1 MLFTGLP
8 FFALFLPITLIGFFA
23 LARISVRLGLMF
35 LSLASFVFYGVE
47 SPKHLP
53 LLIGSIAFN
62 FAIARRLSDPNMGD
76 AARRRWLTL
85 GVVGNLLVLAI
96 FKYTG
101 FVVQNINAIFNTS
114 LTDPKIALP
123 VGISFFTFTQTAF
136 LVDHYKHRDANY
148 DLTRYSL
155 FVTYFPHLVAGPIIH
170 HANVMPQLY
179 DPGIAKPRG
188 TLIALGFTIL
198 AIGLLKK
205 VVFADG
211 VGAYAEAVFNTADK
225 GISFTMLEAWLG
237 ALAYTLQL
245 YFDFSGYSDM
255 AIGLSWML
263 GVRMPYNFN
272 SPYKSLSITDFWR
285 RWHMTLSAFLRDY
298 LYIALGGN
306 RKGPLRRYAN
316 LLTTML
322 LGGLWHGASWN
333 FVIWGALHGIFLVI
347 NNGWRV
353 LLGARHAALSN
364 GVAYKVI
371 SWAITMFV
379 VVHAWVFFR
388 ATTLS
393 GALAVLKTMWFG
405 GSQSAPVALLDR
417 ALDPSRGLILIGV
430 LTLVAVFLP
439 NSNAIGERLK
449 SYLERQL
456 DRWPYLLGFAL
467 VFCIALV
474 VTNALRGEVSPFI
487 YFNF

>member
-8 FFALFLPITLIGFFA
+8 FFVVFLPIALIGFFA
-23 LARISVRLGLMF
+23 LARFNVRLGLVF
-35 LSLASFVFYGVE
+35 LSLASLVFYGIE

-62 FAIARRLSDPNMGD
+62 FAIARQLSRAELSDT
-76 AARRRWLTL
+76 ARRRWIIL
-85 GVVGNLLVLAI
+85 GVAGNLIVLAI
-96 FKYTG
+96 FKYSG
-101 FVVQNINAIFNTS
+101 FVVQNINALFD
-114 LTDPKIALP
+114 LKLHDPKIALP

-170 HANVMPQLY
+170 HASVMPQLY
-179 DPGIAKPRG
+179 DPQIAKPRG
-188 TLIALGFTIL
+188 TLLALGF
-198 AIGLLKK
+198 AIFAMGLIKK

-211 VGAYAEAVFNTADK
+211 VGAFAEATFNAADK
-225 GISFTMLEAWLG
+225 GEILTASEAWIG

-263 GVRMPYNFN
+263 GVRLPYNFD
-272 SPYKSLSITDFWR
+272 SPYKALSITDFWR

-306 RKGPLRRYAN
+306 RKGPIRRYGN

-333 FVIWGALHGIFLVI
+333 FIIWGGLHGLYLVI
-347 NNGWRV
+347 NHGWRA
-353 LLGARHAALSN
+353 LLGKRAATLAHHS
-364 GVAYKVI
+364 AYKFL
-371 SWAITMFV
+371 SWGLTLFV
-379 VVHAWVFFR
+379 VIHAWVFFR
-388 ATTLS
+388 ATTLAGAKSVLIAMWSQTS
-393 GALAVLKTMWFG
+393 G
-405 GSQSAPVALLDR
+405 VAAR
-417 ALDPSRGLILIGV
+417 ALPDLGLDPARGAILIGV
-430 LTLVAVFLP
+430 LFAFAIFCP
-439 NSNAIGERLK
+439 NSNRIGEALAG
-449 SYLERQL
+449 YLQRQ
-456 DRWPYLLGFAL
+456 RAVWPYLLGFSFAL
-467 VFCIALV
+467 CAALV
-474 VTNALRGEVSPFI
+474 VLNALRGEVSPFI

>member
-8 FFALFLPITLIGFFA
+8 FFVLFLPIALIGFFT
-23 LARISVRLGLMF
+23 LARVNVRFGLFF

-53 LLIGSIAFN
+53 LLIVSIAFN
-62 FAIARRLSDPNMGD
+62 FAIARQLSIATMSDS
-76 AARRRWLTL
+76 ARRRWLTL
-85 GVVGNLLVLAI
+85 GVIGNLTVLAV

-101 FVVQNINAIFNTS
+101 FFIQNINAIFATAI
-114 LTDPKIALP
+114 LDPKITLP

-136 LVDHYKHRDANY
+136 LVDHYKHRDASY

-170 HANVMPQLY
+170 HAKVMPQLY
-179 DPGIAKPRG
+179 DPAIAKPRG
-188 TLIALGFTIL
+188 TLIALGFSIL
-198 AIGLLKK
+198 MIGLIKK
-205 VVFADG
+205 VILADG
-211 VGAYAEAVFNTADK
+211 VGAYAEAIFNSTDK
-225 GISFTMLEAWLG
+225 GVSVSMLEAWLG

-263 GVRMPYNFN
+263 GVRMPFNFN

-306 RKGPLRRYAN
+306 RKGVVRRYAN

-333 FVIWGALHGIFLVI
+333 FVIWGALHGLYLVI
-347 NNGWRV
+347 NNGWRA
-353 LLGARHAALSN
+353 LLGARHAEFSNMIVYKILSW
-364 GVAYKVI
+364 GLTI
-371 SWAITMFV
+371 IV

-393 GALAVLKTMWFG
+393 GALAILKTMWFG
-405 GSQSAPVALLDR
+405 SQQSAHVALLDR
-417 ALDPSRGLILIGV
+417 TLDPGRGVFFIAALALIAV
-430 LTLVAVFLP
+430 LTP

-449 SYLERQL
+449 SHLENRNQH
-456 DRWPYLLGFAL
+456 WPYWLGFSL
-467 VFCIALV
+467 VMCAALV

>member
-8 FFALFLPITLIGFFA
+8 FFALYLPITLIGFFA
-23 LARISVRLGLMF
+23 LARLNVRLGLMF

-47 SPKHLP
+47 SPKHLT
-53 LLIGSIAFN
+53 LLIGSTAFN
-62 FAIARRLSDPNMGD
+62 FAIARQLSEAQMSDST
-76 AARRRWLTL
+76 RKRWLIV
-85 GVVGNLLVLAI
+85 GVVGNLLTLAI

-101 FVVQNINAIFNTS
+101 FVVQNFNALFGAS
-114 LTDPKIALP
+114 LPDPKITLP

-136 LVDHYKHRDANY
+136 LVDHYKHRDAHY

-170 HANVMPQLY
+170 HASVMPQLH
-179 DPGIAKPRG
+179 DPAIAKPRG
-188 TLIALGFTIL
+188 HLIALGF
-198 AIGLLKK
+198 AIFAMGLVKK

-211 VGAYAEAVFNTADK
+211 VGAYAEAVFNAADK
-225 GISFTMLEAWLG
+225 GHAIGGFESWIG

-272 SPYKSLSITDFWR
+272 SPYQALSITDFWR

-306 RKGPLRRYAN
+306 RKGLLRRYSD
-316 LLTTML
+316 LITTML

-333 FVIWGALHGIFLVI
+333 FVIWGGLHGLYLVI
-347 NNGWRV
+347 NQGWRA
-353 LLGARHAALSN
+353 LLGHRAPALSRN
-364 GVAYKVI
+364 PAYKLA
-371 SWAITMFV
+371 SWFLTLFV
-379 VVHAWVFFR
+379 VIHAWVFFR
-388 ATTLS
+388 ATSLS
-393 GALAVLKTMWFG
+393 GAWSILNAMWGQGAG
-405 GSQSAPVALLDR
+405 GGHTSLLDLG
-417 ALDPSRGLILIGV
+417 LDPARGIL
-430 LTLVAVFLP
+430 LVGALSALAALAP
-439 NSNAIGERLK
+439 NSNRIGEALATKLK
-449 SYLERQL
+449 AQTTL
-456 DRWPYLLGFAL
+456 WPAVLGFSLAL
-467 VFCIALV
+467 SAALV
-474 VTNALRGEVSPFI
+474 VVNALRGEVSPFI